1 MDKSGSSPQELNM
14 MCMMCNQRVIFTNHN
29 QFDNMIIKCV
39 QVIRATAKSMEYK

>member
-14 MCMMCNQRVIFTNHN
+14 MCNRRVIFTNHN